1 MNQYTVKSWLKV
13 QDTPQKS
20 SSSSSDSTDQK
31 SNITKQNPKLNTG
44 RESILSSTKQ
54 ASAQVDKAI
63 KQCPKHLWQETVLN
77 KINQRNF
84 WRWRSHVNIVKQ

>member
-1 MNQYTVKSWLKV
+1 MNQYTAKSWLKV
-13 QDTPQKS
+13 QDTSQKS

-54 ASAQVDKAI
+54 ASAQVNKAI
-63 KQCPKHLWQETVLN
+63 KQCPKHL
-77 KINQRNF
+77 
-84 WRWRSHVNIVKQ
+84 